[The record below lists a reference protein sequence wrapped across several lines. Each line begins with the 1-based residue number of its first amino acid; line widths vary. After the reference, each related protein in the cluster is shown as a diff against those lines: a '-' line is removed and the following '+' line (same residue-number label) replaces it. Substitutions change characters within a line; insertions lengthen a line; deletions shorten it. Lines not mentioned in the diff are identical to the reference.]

1 VAEDRLLKPLQPL
14 ARLDAEVVD
23 ERSPRLAVRLER
35 IRLPVGA
42 VEGEHL
48 LPAEPFT
55 QRVLAHE

>member
-1 VAEDRLLKPLQPL
+1 MAEDRLLKPLQPL

-48 LPAEPFT
+48 LGA
-55 QRVLAHE
+55 